1 MDCSI
6 PGFLHY
12 LPGFAQIHVHWV
24 GDTIQT
30 SHPLPPSSPF
40 AFNLSQCQG
49 LFQWVGSSYQ
59 KQRCTEAILTYYI
72 HIFFLVQNLTHSIY
86 PVNASFHLDLCDGL
100 CPGLPSSSIAP
111 LKSIFHKT
119 LRMSFWFILYSFS
132 CQPRA
137 VYKFFVS
144 IMANITSICPYHFSY
159 ILFSSISVSSC
170 LLPENYCA
178 QFWRYTM

>member
-72 HIFFLVQNLTHSIY
+72 HIFFWSKIWHSIY

-100 CPGLPSSSIAP
+100 CIGLPSSSIAP

-119 LRMSFWFILYSFS
+119 LRMNFLKCRSDLGTLPVKILQWVLTLIKSKLLS
-132 CQPRA
+132 MVPPGHSNLARDDL
-137 VYKFFVS
+137 S
-144 IMANITSICPYHFSY
+144 SLITH
-159 ILFSSISVSSC
+159 LN
-170 LLPENYCA
+170 LLGN
-178 QFWRYTM
+178 